1 MILEQVGETIQDRKG
16 EGMEE
21 HDGSK
26 NAVGSKKSESLN
38 DKEKVRMM
46 QARP

>member
-1 MILEQVGETIQDRKG
+1 MILEQVGETNQDRKG
-16 EGMEE
+16 EGMKE
-21 HDGSK
+21 HESSK
-26 NAVGSKKSESLN
+26 TAVGSKKSESKN

>member
-1 MILEQVGETIQDRKG
+1 MIPEQVGETNQDRKG
-16 EGMEE
+16 EGMKE
-21 HDGSK
+21 HERSK
-26 NAVGSKKSESLN
+26 TAVGKKSESKN

>member
-1 MILEQVGETIQDRKG
+1 MILGQVGETTKDRKG
-16 EGMEE
+16 EGMKE
-21 HDGSK
+21 HDRSK
-26 NAVGSKKSESLN
+26 NAVGKKSESKN